1 MAKPY
6 LLAALSV
13 PFAWCG
19 VVTSAQAD
27 ELQNPPIEIA
37 VTFSVLGDL
46 VKKVAGDDAN
56 VTVLTPINAEVHEW
70 ELTPDNFA
78 ALEDA
83 DIVFL

>member
-37 VTFSVLGDL
+37 VTFFSSWRLGEES
-46 VKKVAGDDAN
+46 GRR
-56 VTVLTPINAEVHEW
+56 
-70 ELTPDNFA
+70 
-78 ALEDA
+78 
-83 DIVFL
+83 